1 MLTETDRKR
10 IEERLLEERGRALEA
25 LGDFDEQHEE
35 SMQERTGELNTYRLH
50 QADLGT
56 EAIEEE
62 KQFLLAS
69 AQGDRLYRIDE
80 ALRRLY
86 DSPESFGECRQ
97 CGTTISMERLE
108 VVPETDLC
116 AACQTAGEG

>member
-1 MLTETDRKR
+1 MLSETDRKR
-10 IEERLLEERGRALEA
+10 IEGRLLEERGRALEA
-25 LGDFDEQHEE
+25 LGEFDEQHAE

-69 AQGDRLYRIDE
+69 AQGDRLYLID
-80 ALRRLY
+80 
-86 DSPESFGECRQ
+86 
-97 CGTTISMERLE
+97 
-108 VVPETDLC
+108 
-116 AACQTAGEG
+116 